1 MIRYKITAIANP
13 QNRDEVKYYPQIVIT
28 SSQSIDSIIKRITS
42 RTRLTSGDIRAVVDA
57 LEYELID
64 ALSRGEI
71 VRLGDIGTFRPSIS
85 ADGAPTAKEARS
97 RGAKLIKKLN
107 VNYKKS
113 AGMERSLELSNLEF
127 SFSPDVVNETDVD

>member
-1 MIRYKITAIANP
+1 MINYTIKAIANP

-28 SSQSIDSIIKRITS
+28 LLQMLDSIIRRITN
-42 RTRLTSGDIRAVVDA
+42 RTTLTSSDIRAGVDA

-64 ALSRGEI
+64 ALGRGEI

-85 ADGAPTAKEARS
+85 ADGASTAKEARS
-97 RGAKLIKKLN
+97 KGAKLIKKLN
-107 VNYKKS
+107 VNYKRS
-113 AGMERSLELSNLEF
+113 AGMERSLGRSNLEF